1 MSGLFML
8 EKHAKTGA
16 TQIDIMVRRSVMAT
30 LPSLERG
37 SRVLLPYV
45 AGPDLEGDAAW
56 RT

>member
-1 MSGLFML
+1 ML
-8 EKHAKTGA
+8 EKHAKKGA
-16 TQIDIMVRRSVMAT
+16 TQIDVMVRRSVMAT

-37 SRVLLPYV
+37 SRVLLPFA